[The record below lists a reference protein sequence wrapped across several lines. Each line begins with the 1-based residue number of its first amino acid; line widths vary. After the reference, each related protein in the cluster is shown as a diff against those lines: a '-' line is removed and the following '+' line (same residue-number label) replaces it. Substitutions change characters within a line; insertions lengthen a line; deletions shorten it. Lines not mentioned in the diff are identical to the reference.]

1 MGIAFF
7 FRPYYDH
14 SEKVLVYLHFCHVE
28 CLINLIQ
35 SHPMLSRLA
44 AAVAELQEQEQ
55 QEEKDSNDNPA
66 LRLEQLPEDVLLA
79 ICKFLPRY

>member
-1 MGIAFF
+1 
-7 FRPYYDH
+7 
-14 SEKVLVYLHFCHVE
+14 
-28 CLINLIQ
+28 
-35 SHPMLSRLA
+35 MLSRLA